1 MTLSSARTLLA
12 GVVAIILVAITGC
25 TPDAPEKTPE
35 SPPAG
40 WPTSLADFT
49 IAWTAEPGIDLVTD
63 AAAIAARAYVESYYL
78 ATITADEKYLY
89 PGFKDAVEPNQPSPS
104 WPPGTS
110 DLHPDLRS
118 SEPHIWIG
126 TVRHHVLSIIRS
138 GGDATVVACAYMY
151 GSAMELSDRGGYS
164 ANVGTYAD
172 PSGIFPMRIGLR
184 APASGQ
190 AKSTAQQGTSKAP
203 FDDVFGGWKITNFL
217 FDYLAQ
223 PARWPEKD
231 RDRASCIAKAEG
243 APESRDFKPH
253 QPYPFSD
260 FPTLPATPGWPAKP
274 AN

>member
-1 MTLSSARTLLA
+1 MHVPHDRDARGRMLSSSAPRLLV
-12 GVVAIILVAITGC
+12 GVVAITLLAITGC
-25 TPDAPEKTPE
+25 TPDRPAKVPE
-35 SPPAG
+35 SPAAG
-40 WPTSLADFT
+40 WPTSLNDFT
-49 IAWTAEPGIDLVTD
+49 ITWTTEPGINLVTD

-110 DLHPDLRS
+110 DLHPDLRY

-151 GSAMELSDRGGYS
+151 GSAMELSDGGPYS

-190 AKSTAQQGTSKAP
+190 AKSTAQQGTSK
-203 FDDVFGGWKITNFL
+203 
-217 FDYLAQ
+217 
-223 PARWPEKD
+223 
-231 RDRASCIAKAEG
+231 G
-243 APESRDFKPH
+243 AFR
-253 QPYPFSD
+253 
-260 FPTLPATPGWPAKP
+260 
-274 AN
+274 